1 MQRMKQIVINFVSN
15 ALKFTPVNGKIDI
28 LINIKEIQ
36 VKKNKERFINFEII
50 FKDSGVGISQEGIDQ
65 LFTNFG
71 KLDEN
76 AQINKSGTGLG
87 LSICK

>member
-1 MQRMKQIVINFVSN
+1 MKQIVINFVSN

-50 FKDSGVGISQEGIDQ
+50 FKDSGVGISQEGID
-65 LFTNFG
+65 
-71 KLDEN
+71 
-76 AQINKSGTGLG
+76 
-87 LSICK
+87 